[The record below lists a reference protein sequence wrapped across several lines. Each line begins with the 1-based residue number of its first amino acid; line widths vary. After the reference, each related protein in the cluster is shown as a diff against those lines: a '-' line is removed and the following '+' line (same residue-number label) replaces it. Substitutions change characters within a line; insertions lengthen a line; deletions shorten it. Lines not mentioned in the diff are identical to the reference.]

1 MMGNAYRAAA
11 KRRAQAQQAIINETI
26 TRSANLSV
34 QLFGESGAKPLTQ
47 IVWHSVDGQ
56 LPRKLRKRVET
67 TLRRHFTEKTT
78 PGHSN
83 WPWAGAEPRVSP
95 HV

>member
-1 MMGNAYRAAA
+1 MGNTYRAAD
-11 KRRAQAQQAIINETI
+11 KRRAQAQQALINEAI

-47 IVWHSVDGQ
+47 IVWHGVDGQ
-56 LPRKLRKRVET
+56 LPSKLRKRVET

-78 PGHSN
+78 PGHNS
-83 WPWAGAEPRVSP
+83 WPWAGTEPPESP